1 MKFLKILYFYFVIFL
16 DRIWSKP
23 AIPVLLYHSISEDQ
37 SRLAVSPKN
46 FKRQIAYLASKGY
59 ECIDPLR
66 LKLALE
72 KKVLPKKKIL
82 ITFDDGFRDNYLVVY
97 PILKK
102 YNFFATIFLATNFI
116 GKKASFAKNLIDQKR
131 PMLNREEI
139 EKMSQAGFF
148 FANHFGSHLP
158 LTELNKDQITTE
170 YHQAK
175 DFIQSFPGRN
185 FLFNV
190 IAYPKNRNNSSII
203 NQLDHLGV
211 QLAFAGRGEVISKNS
226 QILDLPR
233 IEIFNADSLLKLR
246 AKLTPY
252 YRNFKKNYD
261 F

>member
-1 MKFLKILYFYFVIFL
+1 VEVVTDERDTIRKSLNIEPTVFESQLITLKNYGYTPIHLKQLIDYYNNKSPL
-16 DRIWSKP
+16 PSKP
-23 AIPVLLYHSISEDQ
+23 IV
-37 SRLAVSPKN
+37 
-46 FKRQIAYLASKGY
+46 
-59 ECIDPLR
+59 
-66 LKLALE
+66 
-72 KKVLPKKKIL
+72 

-190 IAYPKNRNNSSII
+190 IAYPKNRNNSS
-203 NQLDHLGV
+203 
-211 QLAFAGRGEVISKNS
+211 K
-226 QILDLPR
+226 P
-233 IEIFNADSLLKLR
+233 K
-246 AKLTPY
+246 
-252 YRNFKKNYD
+252 
-261 F
+261 